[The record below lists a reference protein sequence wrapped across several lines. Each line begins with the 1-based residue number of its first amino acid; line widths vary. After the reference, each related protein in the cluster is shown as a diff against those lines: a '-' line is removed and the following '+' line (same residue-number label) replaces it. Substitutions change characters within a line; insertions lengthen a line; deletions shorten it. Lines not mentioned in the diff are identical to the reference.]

1 MPLAQPL
8 TTHRWL
14 DTAGREAGVA
24 MLVSALA
31 LGSRWL
37 LDPWL
42 GHHHPLLPTY
52 AAIALA
58 TWFGSWRAGA
68 LTAIICQFGV
78 IYFLVTPPDS
88 IEIVRPDNHVAVA
101 SFYLVA
107 AVIIYLGHR
116 ATSANKSLSD
126 LVKRLGEA
134 DHRKSEFLALLAH
147 ELRNP
152 LSTMTVAHG
161 LIKSGALAPAALQG
175 TWDRLERQ
183 TNHMTRLVGDLL
195 DVARIDQGKMILRR
209 ISIPVATAVNDAVDV
224 ARSLA
229 ASKRQTVA
237 VEMPDDPG
245 TVVADPV
252 RMSQILANLLHNA
265 SKFSPEGGVIKVKVE
280 PAAEQVTISV
290 KDPGIGIPASQL
302 LAIFESFV
310 QLAPRSNGPQGL
322 GLGLA
327 LTKKLI
333 EMHGGSVEARSQGVG
348 MGSEFIARFPRGE
361 VSWEPVQAPQSSL
374 FPEQVEPLSMPAPV
388 QQADPAQP
396 PPVRQQ
402 FEPLLA
408 PPSGAAKPAALRLL
422 VVDDNRDAA
431 ETLAMLLDLKGYQVR
446 TAHDGRSALRAMVE
460 QQSDFVFL
468 DIGLPDMSGHEVAL
482 QLRRQVKG
490 KQPVLVALTGWGN
503 EEDRKRSRESGFDL
517 HLTKPVSI
525 ESIDEALTKARPTS
539 SRLSVEAP
547 TCGANASAV
556 LAI

>member
-1 MPLAQPL
+1 MPLAQTL
-8 TTHRWL
+8 TTHRWF
-14 DTAGREAGVA
+14 DTAGREVGVA

-68 LTAIICQFGV
+68 LTAIVCQLGV
-78 IYFLVTPPDS
+78 IYFLTPSDS
-88 IEIVRPDNHVAVA
+88 IEIVRPDNHVAMA

-161 LIKSGALAPAALQG
+161 LIKSGALAPAALQA

-209 ISIPVATAVNDAVDV
+209 ISIPVATAVNDAVDL

-280 PAAEQVTISV
+280 PAAEEVTISV
-290 KDPGIGIPASQL
+290 KDAGIGIPASQL

-310 QLAPRSNGPQGL
+310 QLAPRSKGPQGL

-361 VSWEPVQAPQSSL
+361 VSWEPVQSPQSSL
-374 FPEQVEPLSMPAPV
+374 FPEEVEPSSM
-388 QQADPAQP
+388 P
-396 PPVRQQ
+396 PPVQHVDRAQPSPVRKQ
-402 FEPLLA
+402 FEPPEAL
-408 PPSGAAKPAALRLL
+408 PSGASKPAALRLL

-431 ETLAMLLDLKGYQVR
+431 ETLAMLLDLKGHRV
-446 TAHDGRSALRAMVE
+446 TMAHDGGSALRAVAE
-460 QQSDFVFL
+460 QQPDFVFL
-468 DIGLPDMSGHEVAL
+468 DIGLPDMTGHEVAL
-482 QLRRQVKG
+482 QLRRQIQG
-490 KQPVLVALTGWGN
+490 KQPVLIALTGWGN

-525 ESIDEALTKARPTS
+525 ESIDAALEQERPLNSRLSLEALTS
-539 SRLSVEAP
+539 
-547 TCGANASAV
+547 GANASVA
-556 LAI
+556 LAS